1 MLTKQPKTSDRHTE
15 VQISRAIRDLDTAED
30 AIKEDIANCGLV
42 LSDEALARVTRQ
54 MKAAQRAIRQ
64 ARARLRSI

>member
-1 MLTKQPKTSDRHTE
+1 MITEQPKNSDRFTD
-15 VQISRAIRDLDTAED
+15 VQIMRAITDLDTAED